1 MSDERTATPAA
12 PDPDR
17 TVLRPAEV
25 STVVDG
31 RYVLEERLG
40 DGGMGVVYRAR
51 DKLMES
57 HHDSDPYVALKLI
70 NESLRKDAKVR
81 TLLQRECSRAQK
93 LSHPNIIRV
102 FYFGCDKKTDSDYLT
117 MELLH
122 GESLERLIRDHKS
135 GLAWSRSWQLIAQ
148 LCAGLECAHAQGI
161 VHSDIKPSNLFLTES
176 GTLKILDFGIAA
188 PLRRKGNT
196 STQTLLNPR
205 LLGAVS
211 ERYSP
216 LEMYHGLD
224 ADPADDVYSA
234 ACVIYELLTGRHPYR
249 ELRTPQAA
257 ELNIKPDPIPTL
269 SKLQN
274 HALCKALSFR
284 RSERTATIAELK
296 NGLLEPPHS
305 NSRAYL
311 WYATAATLAAA
322 AVLSVWFSPLRN
334 QITHDVTSQAA
345 SPKPTSGHAEE
356 TAKVAAAQESH
367 GEIAGTANNREESL
381 QTEPS
386 ASAPVV
392 TSPTTTTP
400 DESHEDL
407 AVTASSGVQS
417 SNPRQA
423 AASKSAPRTV
433 PAAKPTE
440 LVKKKRLG
448 QRCGSIEERVQLGE
462 TVSEEEQAYLVQN
475 CR

>member
-1 MSDERTATPAA
+1 MSDERTVMPAA
-12 PDPDR
+12 RADPDR
-17 TVLRPAEV
+17 TVLRAAESPIV
-25 STVVDG
+25 IDG

-51 DKLMES
+51 DQLMES
-57 HHDSDPYVALKLI
+57 HHDSNPYVAVKLI
-70 NESLRKDAKVR
+70 NESLRNDSKVR

-117 MELLH
+117 MELLQ
-122 GESLERLIRDHKS
+122 GESLERLIRDHHT

-148 LCAGLECAHAQGI
+148 LCAGLEFAHAQGI
-161 VHSDIKPSNLFLTES
+161 VHSDVKPSNLFVTES

-216 LEMYHGLD
+216 LEMHLGLD

-249 ELRTPQAA
+249 ALRTPEAA
-257 ELNIKPDPIPTL
+257 AQNIKPDPIPTL

-274 HALCKALSFR
+274 HALCKALGFR

-296 NGLLEPPHS
+296 AGLLEVPRS
-305 NSRAYL
+305 NSRAYF
-311 WYATAATLAAA
+311 WYATAATLGAA

-334 QITHDVTSQAA
+334 QITHDVPGQAA
-345 SPKPTSGHAEE
+345 NPQLVSDPAEE
-356 TAKVAAAQESH
+356 AAKVATATESH
-367 GEIAGTANNREESL
+367 GEIAETANNGEKSL

-386 ASAPVV
+386 APVAS
-392 TSPTTTTP
+392 SPTTAP
-400 DESHEDL
+400 DESHGDL
-407 AVTASSGVQS
+407 AGNASSGVQS
-417 SNPRQA
+417 PDPRQT
-423 AASKSAPRTV
+423 AASKPEHLRV
-433 PAAKPTE
+433 PAAKLTQP
-440 LVKKKRLG
+440 VKKKRLG
-448 QRCGSIEERVQLGE
+448 ERCGSIEEHVQLGE

>member
-1 MSDERTATPAA
+1 
-12 PDPDR
+12 
-17 TVLRPAEV
+17 
-25 STVVDG
+25 
-31 RYVLEERLG
+31 
-40 DGGMGVVYRAR
+40 
-51 DKLMES
+51 
-57 HHDSDPYVALKLI
+57 
-70 NESLRKDAKVR
+70 
-81 TLLQRECSRAQK
+81 
-93 LSHPNIIRV
+93 V

-117 MELLH
+117 MELLQ
-122 GESLERLIRDHKS
+122 GESLERLIRDHRA
-135 GLAWSRSWQLIAQ
+135 GLPWRRSWQIIAQ
-148 LCAGLECAHAQGI
+148 LCAGLEFAHAQGI

-188 PLRRKGNT
+188 PLRRKGTT

-216 LEMYHGLD
+216 LEMHLGLD

-257 ELNIKPDPIPTL
+257 EQNIKPDPIPTL
-269 SKLQN
+269 SKVQN

-296 NGLLEPPHS
+296 DGLLESPRS
-305 NSRAYL
+305 NSRAYF
-311 WYATAATLAAA
+311 WYATAATLGAA

-334 QITHDVTSQAA
+334 QITHDVTGQVTTPQSM
-345 SPKPTSGHAEE
+345 SGPAEE
-356 TAKVAAAQESH
+356 PAKVAAATESH
-367 GEIAGTANNREESL
+367 GEIAATENNGEKSL

-386 ASAPVV
+386 APAV
-392 TSPTTTTP
+392 TSPTTAP
-400 DESHEDL
+400 DESHGDL
-407 AVTASSGVQS
+407 AGNASTGVQS
-417 SNPRQA
+417 SDPRQA
-423 AASKSAPRTV
+423 AVSKSVHRGP
-433 PAAKPTE
+433 PAAKLTE
-440 LVKKKRLG
+440 PVKKKRLG
-448 QRCGSIEERVQLGE
+448 ERCGSIEEHVQLGE

>member
-12 PDPDR
+12 PADPDR

-117 MELLH
+117 MELLQ
-122 GESLERLIRDHKS
+122 GESLERLIREHRS
-135 GLAWSRSWQLIAQ
+135 GLGWSRSWQLIAQ

-257 ELNIKPDPIPTL
+257 EQNIKPDPIPTL

-356 TAKVAAAQESH
+356 TAKVAAATESH
-367 GEIAGTANNREESL
+367 SEIAGTANNREESL

-386 ASAPVV
+386 APVA

-423 AASKSAPRTV
+423 AASKSVPPTV